1 MVVDLISGVLAEVCY
16 RKVRINEGGITEL
29 SSSRPCKFRG
39 EDFFLC
45 NRKLLSYL
53 HKNLPGEHTAACN
66 EYVANSD
73 RRRRESNAFVK

>member
-39 EDFFLC
+39 EDFFYVIGNCFPTYIKTLRE
-45 NRKLLSYL
+45 NTLRRAMNMSQIA
-53 HKNLPGEHTAACN
+53 TAAG
-66 EYVANSD
+66 ERATHS
-73 RRRRESNAFVK
+73 